1 MTRWQWAAAV
11 VGGVIAV
18 MVISHAGATTFWTCP
33 YKPDLMA
40 SWVQAVGSI
49 AAIGGGVA
57 VLRVQ
62 LRHVETQRKADHDA
76 DRLALGRQ
84 LALLASDACEMIEA
98 LRPLNNPEDVL
109 KHLADRTY
117 AARIPAWRQLVS
129 ARADDLVG
137 AVASLLRSGTIELD
151 DLQPVW
157 KLQKLLHEVRYI
169 LAGIDDPA
177 RQLNGGERGRIAE
190 IESEL
195 KALRFRMS
203 LAYQN
208 RPDEALP
215 ESAGV
220 GATKHHDGSPR

>member
-1 MTRWQWAAAV
+1 MKAWRWFGAV
-11 VGGVIAV
+11 AVGVIAV
-18 MVISHAGATTFWTCP
+18 LLISLAGATTFWTSP

-62 LRHVETQRKADHDA
+62 LRHAEAQRKADRDA
-76 DRLALGRQ
+76 DRAALGRQ
-84 LALLASDACEMIEA
+84 LALLASDACEMIET
-98 LRPLNNPEDVL
+98 LRPLNDPEDVL
-109 KHLADRTY
+109 KHVADRTY
-117 AARIPAWRQLVS
+117 AARVPAWRQLVG

-137 AVASLLRSGTIELD
+137 AVANLLRSGAIELD

-157 KLQKLLHEVRYI
+157 KLQKLLHEVRHI

-177 RQLNGGERGRIAE
+177 RQLDGRERGRIAD

-195 KALRFRMS
+195 KVLRFRMS
-203 LAYQN
+203 VAYHTGAAQA
-208 RPDEALP
+208 PVEASGL
-215 ESAGV
+215 G
-220 GATKHHDGSPR
+220 TMHHDGSPC